1 MSQSKGKNTIII
13 LLLLQSFFVHSQ
25 VNRYMVF
32 FADKQNSAFSIDNPA
47 AFLSTRSIE
56 RKQKFNIDIT
66 EQDLP
71 VKQAYVD
78 GITTS
83 GATVFFTSRW
93 LNAALVEL
101 DVQNLSSIS
110 ELPFVTGVE
119 YIAKDSLK
127 SARKYNYTIPEEF
140 MEPNIIATNGQLQ
153 ATMID
158 VPAMHEAGFT
168 GEGMLIAVF
177 DAGFTG
183 SHLFKT
189 MSHIFTQNKL
199 IGARDFVHNSIN
211 PFDYNSHGT
220 SVLSTIASNY
230 GGFTGSAPDASFI
243 LCITED
249 VSSEFRIEEYNW
261 VIAAEYADSL
271 GADIIHSSLGY
282 YDFNDNSMDYTY
294 AQMNGETAVI
304 TKAANVAMEKGILVV
319 TSAGNEG
326 NSSWKYITAPA
337 DSPDILAVGSVSS
350 NYLKSGF
357 SSVGPTSDGRVKPDV
372 MALGTSTVVMNGAGS
387 IITGNGTS
395 YAAPQVAGL
404 AAGIWQANPDWT
416 NYQLANRIRTTA
428 SRALNPDSLYGYGIP
443 GYTSAIE
450 GRVLAIKQV
459 LADQV
464 KVFPN
469 PFQDQNL
476 FIDIREVVESLPI
489 TISIYDTEG
498 KKIIEQVIRT
508 DSVTDQPIEMKVPA
522 TKPGIYFM
530 HLQSFNFSKRIK
542 LIHY

>member
-1 MSQSKGKNTIII
+1 MNLINRKILIVVMLII
-13 LLLLQSFFVHSQ
+13 QSFIVYGQ

-32 FADKQNSAFSIDNPA
+32 FADKNKTTFTIENPSAY
-47 AFLSTRSIE
+47 LSQRAIE
-56 RKQKFNIDIT
+56 RKQKFNIEIT

-71 VKQAYVD
+71 VESDYVL
-78 GITTS
+78 GIS
-83 GATVFFTSRW
+83 SLGATVFFTSRW
-93 LNAALVEL
+93 LNAALVEM
-101 DVQNLSSIS
+101 DVQTLSSIS

-119 YIAKDSLK
+119 YIGKNGL
-127 SARKYNYTIPEEF
+127 SAARQYNYSIPEEF
-140 MEPNIIATNGQLQ
+140 MEPNVISTDGLIQ

-158 VPAMHEAGFT
+158 VPAMHKDGYM
-168 GEGMLIAVF
+168 GEGILIAVF

-183 SHLFKT
+183 THLFKT
-189 MSHIFTQNKL
+189 MSHIFSENKL
-199 IGARDFVHNSIN
+199 IGTRDFVHNSNN
-211 PFDYNSHGT
+211 PFDYSSHGT
-220 SVLSTIASNY
+220 SVLSTIASKHA
-230 GGFTGSAPDASFI
+230 GFTGIAPDASYI

-249 VSSEFRIEEYNW
+249 ISSEFRIEEYNW

-282 YDFNDNSMDYTY
+282 YDFNDSSMNYTY
-294 AQMNGETAVI
+294 SEMDGKTAVI
-304 TKAANVAMEKGILVV
+304 TMAANLAMEKGILVV

-326 NSSWKYITAPA
+326 NSPWKYITAPA
-337 DSPDILAVGSVSS
+337 DSPDILAVGSVTRS
-350 NYLKSGF
+350 YLKSSF

-372 MALGTSTVVMNGAGS
+372 MALGTSTVIMNGSGS

-395 YAAPQVAGL
+395 YAAPQIAGL

-428 SRALNPDSLYGYGIP
+428 SRALSPDSLYGYGIP
-443 GYTSAIE
+443 SYSSSIE
-450 GRVLAIKQV
+450 DRVLAIKQV

-476 FIDIREVVESLPI
+476 YIDIREVLESLPI
-489 TISIYDTEG
+489 TITIFDTEG
-498 KKIIEQVIRT
+498 KKITEQIILT
-508 DSVTDQPIEMKVPA
+508 DSSSDQPIEMKVPA
-522 TKPGIYFM
+522 TKPGVYFM